1 MAQHTFGVIGTGHF
15 ASYTI
20 KALRAGGN
28 TDPIVLSPRNAD
40 YAAALA
46 RDQGCRVAEDN
57 AAVVA
62 AADTVLLAV
71 RPHQL
76 DAALADLRFRPE
88 QTVLSSLAGVP
99 LATLHDKGLPAHT
112 VRIMP
117 SSFVEAG
124 DAVFPLFPP
133 SNAVE
138 QLFAAAG
145 RVVVFDDETAFER
158 SVLIACAHA
167 WCYALLAHMTDWF
180 SEHGWPEDVARDMV
194 VRHLRGT
201 TTYALAHPDTPFDA
215 ILEGI
220 ATDGTFTLA
229 GLEHLH
235 AQDAFRPWSEAFAR
249 LDRELNPN

>member
-1 MAQHTFGVIGTGHF
+1 MAEHTLGVIGTGHF

-28 TDPIVLSPRNAD
+28 TDAIVLSPRNAD
-40 YAAALA
+40 YATALA
-46 RDQGCRVAEDN
+46 RDQGCRIAESN

-71 RPHQL
+71 RPQQL
-76 DAALADLRFRPE
+76 DAALTDIRFRPE
-88 QTVLSSLAGVP
+88 QTVLSALAGVP
-99 LATLHDKGLPAHT
+99 LASLHDKGLPPHT

-124 DAVFPLFPP
+124 DAVFPLFPA
-133 SNAVE
+133 SDSVE

-145 RVVVFDDETAFER
+145 QVVVFDDETAFER
-158 SVLIACAHA
+158 SVLLACAHA
-167 WCYALLAHMTDWF
+167 WGYALLAHMATWF
-180 SEHGWPEDVARDMV
+180 TEHGWPEDVARDLV

-201 TTYALAHPDTPFDA
+201 TTYALAHPGTPLDA

-229 GLEHLH
+229 GLQHLR
-235 AQDAFRPWSEAFAR
+235 ARDAFSPWSEAFAQ